1 MKKITILIAIIVLL
15 SITTTVVILNK
26 RGAEPAEPIQVNP
39 SGEPQVIETP
49 EEPEVP
55 EEPEEPT
62 EIDMSSIDDLD
73 FSFMKLENNGENMI
87 YSPLSIKTALLM
99 LRDGATGETKAQI
112 DELLGDYKGK
122 SYPSSKN
129 ISFANSVFIRDTFKQ
144 YVKDSYGS
152 NLKSKYGAEVFI
164 DDFSSAEKANNW
176 ITEKTLGLIKNVLR
190 DDQVQNPLTVMLLIN
205 ALGIDMEWKEK
216 FDEQF
221 TSSGYFLKENDKYLR
236 NDWDRYDNIRD
247 DDCYYVPMMYEQC
260 FINTYEPGTKY
271 YDDWDPSSELQYYVD
286 DNITVYAKGLKE
298 YEGVNLQFIAI
309 QPEKTPL
316 QEFVKSFDSEK
327 YKEVLSSLKK
337 IDRASHNPNK
347 YIEIYFKLP
356 KFKFDYGLKLKEDLK
371 KLGMLDAFENG
382 KAEFYNIIEKDGP
395 AFLYVGD
402 AIHKA
407 NIDLSEEGI
416 KAAAVTIF
424 MMEGGG
430 EGDEEIEWEY
440 IHVYIDKPFLF
451 IIRDVDTGD
460 IWFTGTVYKPTL
472 WDEVASQYE
481 PMSWDEYEK
490 LMND

>member
-1 MKKITILIAIIVLL
+1 M
-15 SITTTVVILNK
+15 
-26 RGAEPAEPIQVNP
+26 
-39 SGEPQVIETP
+39 
-49 EEPEVP
+49 
-55 EEPEEPT
+55 
-62 EIDMSSIDDLD
+62 
-73 FSFMKLENNGENMI
+73 F
-87 YSPLSIKTALLM
+87 
-99 LRDGATGETKAQI
+99 
-112 DELLGDYKGK
+112 
-122 SYPSSKN
+122 
-129 ISFANSVFIRDTFKQ
+129 
-144 YVKDSYGS
+144 
-152 NLKSKYGAEVFI
+152 
-164 DDFSSAEKANNW
+164 
-176 ITEKTLGLIKNVLR
+176 
-190 DDQVQNPLTVMLLIN
+190 
-205 ALGIDMEWKEK
+205 
-216 FDEQF
+216 
-221 TSSGYFLKENDKYLR
+221 
-236 NDWDRYDNIRD
+236 
-247 DDCYYVPMMYEQC
+247 
-260 FINTYEPGTKY
+260 
-271 YDDWDPSSELQYYVD
+271 
-286 DNITVYAKGLKE
+286 
-298 YEGVNLQFIAI
+298 
-309 QPEKTPL
+309 
-316 QEFVKSFDSEK
+316 
-327 YKEVLSSLKK
+327 
-337 IDRASHNPNK
+337 
-347 YIEIYFKLP
+347 FKLP